1 MNKITLRLLRW
12 ICPSDLREE
21 IEGDLFQRF
30 EKDFKVSGEKIA
42 RWKFLWNA
50 VRFLRP
56 GIFLRHQFSFRLNQP
71 PMFRNYVIVAA
82 RHVRKNILNALFKVG
97 GLTLAL
103 FSSLI
108 ICLYVFYQLSFDRY
122 HEGFENIYRVNT
134 TRMEDGEVA
143 RYGIAPL
150 ALGPMLH
157 QRFPEIEAFTRI
169 DISNGSHVRY
179 QNKVVSCGVFPA
191 DSSLFDVF
199 SFQFIQG
206 EKRALVEPGS
216 IVLTKT
222 LALRIFGE
230 EDPLNKVLSINNEP
244 QLYQVTAVIEDMPPN
259 SHFRVDAFVPIVREA
274 GLTSNTI
281 ISPVEFVDQ
290 SCMLYIKFR
299 PNVEPS
305 SFSNKL
311 MIFLEDHLSASELT
325 ETGFNIF
332 LQPMGNIYFG
342 DRYKYEFTNKGSLLY
357 MYIFA
362 ALGVFLIVVAGINF
376 INLSIA
382 DFTGRS
388 REMGVRKVMGAA
400 KRQIVLQMLVETVCY
415 CCCAFFLSLILL
427 YALFP
432 MVLNVLEPNLTLR
445 MLMEKQVVY
454 AVSLTLLTLT
464 ILSTAF
470 PAYLLSTSMVTND
483 LKGSGGHGYH
493 ARLGKILLVGQ
504 FVISAICISATLTIG
519 NQLDYIHTKNLGF
532 DRENLLVL
540 LMPEDMSVKQMQ
552 YLKTEFKTIAG
563 VESVSNSSFRIGG
576 GYWKDWYTV
585 EVDNEMKSV
594 ELYEV
599 FSDDELF
606 NTLGMKLLSGR
617 VFNADYPA
625 DSGAAFVINETAA
638 KVLGWEEPIGKRI
651 LTHPEEPGKWDGT
664 VVGVV
669 ADINI
674 SSLHEK
680 VQPLVM
686 RLPWQ
691 NDYPE
696 YFVYVRI
703 NGFASEAIEAIRRKY
718 SSVFPDYPIDI
729 AFVDDFYN
737 AMYHQENRAFDTIQF
752 GTLIITMVSVLGI
765 FSLSVYMSFKRS
777 REFGI
782 RKVLGATV
790 SQILVLHVG
799 YFLRF
804 GLLANVIA
812 MPVSYW
818 LMKGWLDGFAYNV
831 GLNLFGFLS
840 VICITFLLII
850 VSGGYSSW
858 KAGRMNPV
866 DVIKLQ

>member
-1 MNKITLRLLRW
+1 ML
-12 ICPSDLREE
+12 
-21 IEGDLFQRF
+21 
-30 EKDFKVSGEKIA
+30 
-42 RWKFLWNA
+42 
-50 VRFLRP
+50 
-56 GIFLRHQFSFRLNQP
+56 
-71 PMFRNYVIVAA
+71 RNYVIVAA
-82 RHVRKNILNALFKVG
+82 RHLRKNKLNALFKVG

-122 HEGFENIYRVNT
+122 HEGFESIYRVNT
-134 TRMEDGEVA
+134 TRMEDGDVA

-169 DISNGSHVRY
+169 DISNGSHLRFE
-179 QNKVVSCGVFPA
+179 NKVVSGGVFPA

-206 EKRALVEPGS
+206 GKRALAEPGS

-222 LALRIFGE
+222 LAGRIFGE
-230 EDPLNKVLSINNEP
+230 EDPLNKLLTINSEP
-244 QLYQVTAVIEDMPPN
+244 QLYEVTAVIEDMPPN

-274 GLTSNTI
+274 GFTSNTV

-290 SCMLYIKFR
+290 SCLLFVKFHA
-299 PNVEPS
+299 NADPS
-305 SFSNKL
+305 SFPPKL
-311 MIFLEDHLSASELT
+311 MLLLQDHLSSKELK
-325 ETGFNIF
+325 ESGFSIF
-332 LQPMGNIYFG
+332 LQPLKNIYFDNPYIG
-342 DRYKYEFTNKGSLLY
+342 EFANKGSQLY
-357 MYIFA
+357 LYIFI
-362 ALGVFLIVVAGINF
+362 ALGIFLLVVAGINY
-376 INLSIA
+376 INLTVA
-382 DFTGRS
+382 DFAGRS
-388 REMGVRKVMGAA
+388 REIGVRKVMGAM
-400 KRQIVLQMLVETVCY
+400 KRQLALQMLAETVCY

-427 YALFP
+427 YVLFP
-432 MVLNVLEPNLTLR
+432 KVLNVLEPNLTLL
-445 MLMEKQVVY
+445 MLTEKQVVY
-454 AVSLTLLTLT
+454 AVSLTLLALT

-470 PAYLLSTSMVTND
+470 PAYLLTTSMAAND
-483 LKGSGGHGYH
+483 LKGSGGQGYH

-540 LMPEDMSVKQMQ
+540 LMPEDLSVKQMQ
-552 YLKTEFKTIAG
+552 YLKAEFKTIAG

-606 NTLGMKLLSGR
+606 KTLGMKLLSGR

-638 KVLGWEEPIGKRI
+638 KALGWEDPIGKRI

-674 SSLHEK
+674 NSLHEK

-691 NDYPE
+691 SNYPE

-703 NGFASEAIEAIRRKY
+703 NGFASEAIRAIRKKY
-718 SSVFPDYPIDI
+718 HTVFPDYPIDI

-737 AMYHQENRAFDTIQF
+737 AMYHQENRAFASIQL
-752 GTLIITMVSVLGI
+752 GTLIIIMVSAFGI
-765 FSLSVYMSFKRS
+765 FSLSVYMSFRRS

-782 RKVLGATV
+782 RKVLGASV
-790 SQILVLHVG
+790 SQIVAMHVG
-799 YFLRF
+799 YFLKF

-818 LMKGWLDGFAYNV
+818 LMKGWLDGFAYHI
-831 GLNLFGFLS
+831 GLNLWGFLP

-866 DVIKLQ
+866 DVIKKQ